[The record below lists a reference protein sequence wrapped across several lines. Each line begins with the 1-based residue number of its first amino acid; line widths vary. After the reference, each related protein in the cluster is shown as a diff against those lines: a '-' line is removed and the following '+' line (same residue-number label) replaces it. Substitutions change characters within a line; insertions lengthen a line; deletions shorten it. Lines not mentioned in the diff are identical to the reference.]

1 MKQKNFFRVLCIIL
15 LSMIYAASYAQFG
28 NALNFDGSNDY
39 VIGEHF
45 NLPGYDEYTIEF
57 WFKTDMTPQGG
68 TFNDNGTP
76 DNLDDD
82 EDFVG
87 GNWYCFFCTTE
98 HPKISVSQKNAIVT
112 WSSSTNGIRSYDIN
126 ADYGEIVY
134 GEWDNSQEYSRD
146 FWSYNSGAFSTV
158 ANEID
163 DDNYE
168 NPVLNN
174 DEWHHIA
181 ITKKIDEDDT
191 NYSKYIIYTDGQW
204 YGILNYLNNG
214 NSSVRWENN
223 VFSTDTDFFTIG
235 AQRPIGFQHFLNATL
250 DELRIWDY
258 AKSRAQIHA
267 QMNKQLTGDE
277 DNYSNLVAYYKFNE
291 GSAGNDNTNL
301 TEVTNEVGGNGTF
314 SDNFALT
321 GNGSNFVSGV
331 TENDFINFNVDTE
344 NDNAIH
350 FDGTNYVDLDFFDKP
365 DNFTAEFWIKLEQD
379 IGRTHIF
386 HWYDSSDESG
396 NEIVL
401 DYSADNDNINIAY
414 GSWTTGTDYD
424 SVGTSISDSQWHHV
438 AVVVADADANANNV
452 SIYVDGNLEE
462 QGTSNNNSDDY
473 DVTRLGDWIGEGSQ
487 GGQHSPKATLDEFR
501 IWSDVRTKEEIQDN
515 MNRKL
520 SNDNLTNDTSGDY
533 DNLLAYYPF
542 NQGDANQANP
552 FETTLVDYSG
562 NGHNGKLIGFA
573 LTGTT
578 SNWVD
583 DITNYTTLPGGAF
596 VTEWTVT
603 ADDLD
608 ITIPINGAYNYDF
621 SVDWGDGTNAVIV
634 TNDPGDAALTHTY
647 ANADTPYTVTI
658 TGDFPAIRFLD
669 SSEDNRK
676 KITAVSQWGTM
687 PWESQFEAFFSCENM
702 DVTAQD
708 APDLSNITSLQSMFN
723 STGITGENTDFSLWD
738 VSNIQNISF
747 MFISS
752 ENFKG
757 DNIGNWN
764 VSNVQQMLGTFDNAS
779 AFNQDL
785 SGWNLQSLTAVGETM
800 ETMGSTFVN
809 SGMDCNNYANTLIGW
824 ADNDNIAEDI
834 TLVIGDY
841 ATSAKTAISDLV
853 AKGWTITGTEI
864 SQDDCEDRLSISDEV
879 FSSSISV
886 NNPVTSVLTING
898 PAGFELKEATL
909 YTILG
914 KEVLTSTSTTINASK
929 LSTGLYVL
937 KIENTEGLIA
947 TKKIVKQ

>member
-1 MKQKNFFRVLCIIL
+1 MV
-15 LSMIYAASYAQFG
+15 YAASYAQFG

-87 GNWYCFFCTTE
+87 GNWYCFECTTE

-158 ANEID
+158 ADEID

-344 NDNAIH
+344 NDNAL
-350 FDGTNYVDLDFFDKP
+350 DLDGVNDYAILDHFSMP
-365 DNFTAEFWIKLEQD
+365 DQATIEFWIKTDEE
-379 IGRTHIF
+379 
-386 HWYDSSDESG
+386 DSSGSARTALLTWSGEASVAYAYEVSINESG
-396 NEIVL
+396 IEFSKWDDTSYKAILSGKEI
-401 DYSADNDNINIAY
+401 ARDNL
-414 GSWTTGTDYD
+414 
-424 SVGTSISDSQWHHV
+424 WHHAAIV
-438 AVVVADADANANNV
+438 KDGTN
-452 SIYVDGNLEE
+452 ITFYIDGNQEHSDTISSETTEFETLFLTL
-462 QGTSNNNSDDY
+462 GALKWPLTDDDY
-473 DVTRLGDWIGEGSQ
+473 DQEG
-487 GGQHSPKATLDEFR
+487 KATLDELR
-501 IWSDVRTKEEIQDN
+501 IWGVAKSQAEVQNQMLT
-515 MNRKL
+515 KL
-520 SNDNLTNDTSGDY
+520 SGSE

-542 NQGDANQANP
+542 NQGTANEDNTL
-552 FETTLVDYSG
+552 ETTLIDYSG
-562 NGHNGKLIGFA
+562 NNHNGTLVNFA
-573 LTGTT
+573 LDGST
-578 SNWVD
+578 SNWVEAPVIASLFGD
-583 DITNYTTLPGGAF
+583 VPFITTWQTT
-596 VTEWTVT
+596 T
-603 ADDLD
+603 ANES
-608 ITIPINGAYNYDF
+608 ITIPINGDYDYDF
-621 SVDWGDGTNAVIV
+621 TVDWGDNSTSDIV
-634 TNDPGDAALTHTY
+634 TNDVNDAELTHTY
-647 ANADTPYTVTI
+647 TNADTYTVTI
-658 TGDFPAIRFLD
+658 TGVFPAIYFNNID
-669 SSEDNRK
+669 ADNQN
-676 KITAVSQWGTM
+676 KIQTVEQWGNILWSWM
-687 PWESQFEAFFSCENM
+687 GDAFEGCSNL
-702 DVTAQD
+702 DVYASD
-708 APDLSNITSLQSMFN
+708 APNLLNVTHMWGMFREA
-723 STGITGENTDFSLWD
+723 SGLTGANTDFNS
-738 VSNIQNISF
+738 
-747 MFISS
+747 
-752 ENFKG
+752 
-757 DNIGNWN
+757 WN
-764 VSNVQQMLGTFDNAS
+764 VSNVQQFGSMFRDASNFNA
-779 AFNQDL
+779 DL
-785 SGWNLQSLTAVGETM
+785 SNWNLASMSSPTYLDQALSNT
-800 ETMGSTFVN
+800 
-809 SGMDCNNYANTLIGW
+809 GMDCANITSTLIGW
-824 ADNDNIAEDI
+824 ANNDNTPDADFDLHVSDYTASAE
-834 TLVIGDY
+834 
-841 ATSAKTAISDLV
+841 TAVDDLE
-853 AKGWTITGTEI
+853 AKGWDIIIMNAGSCATA
-864 SQDDCEDRLSISDEV
+864 SIDEV

-886 NNPVTSVLTING
+886 NNPVTNTLTING

-937 KIENTEGLIA
+937 KIENIEGLIA